1 MKKVFVIIIIAAF
14 FTTLNAY
21 ADSWDDFSEVDRMWD
36 GQKSI
41 TNQQFEQ
48 VMEKLEEK
56 GKQKEE
62 KIKQKK
68 RKKLFGTGSTLHTE
82 LNPDTDVQE
91 IPMLKSKNEGTLIN
105 IPVQIIVEGKVLD
118 RGYYKIFTERDKE
131 SHKSFISFYQSQYYK
146 GKVEV
151 TETEDDYGEELLDFA
166 KILPYNESFVK
177 LIVGSLDFN
186 AFVLLP
192 FVD

>member
-1 MKKVFVIIIIAAF
+1 MAICAF
-14 FTTLNAY
+14 PSAY
-21 ADSWDDFSEVDRMWD
+21 ADSWDDFSNVDRMWD

-62 KIKQKK
+62 KAKQKK

-82 LNPDTDVQE
+82 LNPDGDVQE
-91 IPMLKSKNEGTLIN
+91 IPMLKSKNEGILIN
-105 IPVQIIVEGKVLD
+105 IPVQLIIDGKILD
-118 RGYYKIFTERDKE
+118 KGYYKVFTERDELSKT
-131 SHKSFISFYQSQYYK
+131 SFVSFYQSQYYK

-151 TETEDDYGEELLDFA
+151 TETEDDYGEDLLDFA
-166 KILPYNESFVK
+166 KIIPYNESFVK
-177 LIVGSLDFN
+177 LVVGSLDFN
-186 AFVLLP
+186 AYVLIPYLN
-192 FVD
+192 